1 MVDNYNMNV
10 DKILAFVNNIYK
22 MYKNRID
29 N

>member
-10 DKILAFVNNIYK
+10 DKILVFVNNIYK
-22 MYKNRID
+22 LYKNRID